1 MTRLNAPVTASL
13 PIAASIPIAASLPI
27 AAFIFGMATVS
38 AAAQDYRVRL
48 DASAQTVSFRGLF
61 SDSIPIALVV
71 PGSNGGLETPDG
83 HAVRCGAGDYCFFFQ
98 PGPVL
103 RGIPV
108 TTSASVVMWGLGI
121 EGLALHAT
129 GRLIGDLGRDK
140 VWPGTV
146 PTGQLIE
153 GYLEYQR
160 SVVIARAGRQLVTSR
175 LEPVGFDG
183 GWARVRW
190 DKASLD
196 FTGYGGW
203 GLGQSAAVPANSPAL
218 NPLDEWRPS
227 DRQLVAGAEAALHLR
242 DVDVRAEYR
251 REIDPQDHYFVSERS
266 AFSFAASAAA
276 FRLAGGLDYN
286 IAEGHLGSADL
297 TLTYLHSRFAV
308 TGGARRYHPYF
319 SLWTLWGAFS
329 PVPYNAV
336 NVSAQFRPTDWLS
349 LNGRGERYHY
359 ESADVSTALV
369 PQLEDRGW
377 RTSFGATAT
386 PNPHWTLDGDFGLEH
401 GPGAAARFA
410 DGALTYAPS
419 GNFSFGVYGG
429 SVARPLELRYYDAT
443 SHWIGGRAEWQVTAL
458 QRIWTDLARVNDDRQ
473 RPDSS
478 GSSLDQLRIRAG
490 LSLAFGSGADRTP
503 LPPARRTGQ

>member
-1 MTRLNAPVTASL
+1 MTRLRVS
-13 PIAASIPIAASLPI
+13 I
-27 AAFIFGMATVS
+27 AAFMMLTGS
-38 AAAQDYRVRL
+38 APLAAQDYRIRL
-48 DASAQTVSFRGLF
+48 DASAQTVSFRGLV
-61 SDSIPIALVV
+61 SDSIAVALAV
-71 PGSNGGLETPDG
+71 PSANGGLETPDG
-83 HAVRCGAGDYCFFFQ
+83 HALRCGAGDYCFFFQ

-103 RGIPV
+103 RAVPV
-108 TTSASVVMWGLGI
+108 TTSASLVMWGLGV

-129 GRLIGDLGRDK
+129 GRLVGDLGRDK

-146 PTGQLIE
+146 PSAQLIE

-160 SVVIARAGRQLVTSR
+160 SVLIARAGRQLVVSR

-183 GWARVRW
+183 GWLRVRW

-203 GLGQSAAVPANSPAL
+203 GLGQSAAVSAASPAL

-227 DRQLVAGAEAALHLR
+227 DRQIVAGAEAALHLR

-251 REIDPQDHYFVSERS
+251 REIDPQDHYFVSERT
-266 AFSFAASAAA
+266 AFSFDASAAA

-297 TLTYLHSRFAV
+297 TLTYLRSRFTAS
-308 TGGARRYHPYF
+308 GGARRYHPYF

-336 NVSAQFRPTDWLS
+336 NASAQLRPTDWLS
-349 LNGRGERYHY
+349 LHWRGERYHY

-369 PQLEDRGW
+369 PRLEDRGW
-377 RTSFGATAT
+377 RASAGATAT
-386 PNPHWTLDGDFGLEH
+386 FNTRWTLDGDFGLEH

-410 DGALTYAPS
+410 DGTVTYAP
-419 GNFSFGVYGG
+419 NEKYSFDVYGG
-429 SVARPLELRYYDAT
+429 SMARPLELRYYDAT
-443 SHWIGGRAEWQVTAL
+443 SHWLGGRAEWHFTGQR
-458 QRIWTDLARVNDDRQ
+458 RIWGDIARVTDDRD
-473 RPDSS
+473 RPDASA
-478 GSSLDQLRIRAG
+478 SSLTQFRLRAG

-503 LPPARRTGQ
+503 LPPAHKTGQ

>member
-1 MTRLNAPVTASL
+1 MTRLHARLTTKVMTRRCVWLATTVT
-13 PIAASIPIAASLPI
+13 IAALTL
-27 AAFIFGMATVS
+27 ATPTVPL
-38 AAAQDYRVRL
+38 AAQDYRVRL
-48 DASAQTVSFRGLF
+48 DASVQTVSFRGLF
-61 SDSIPIALVV
+61 SDSIPIAQVV
-71 PGSNGGLETPDG
+71 TGANGGLETSDG
-83 HAVRCGAGDYCFFFQ
+83 RAVRCGAGDYCFFFQ

-103 RGIPV
+103 RGVPV
-108 TTSASVVMWGLGI
+108 TTSASIVMWGLGV
-121 EGLALHAT
+121 EGLSLHAT
-129 GRLIGDLGRDK
+129 GRFVGDLGRDK
-140 VWPGTV
+140 VWPGTM
-146 PTGQLIE
+146 PSGQFIE

-160 SVVIARAGRQLVTSR
+160 SAITARGGRQLVVSR

-183 GWARVRW
+183 GWIRGRW

-196 FTGYGGW
+196 FTAYGGW

-218 NPLDEWRPS
+218 NPLDEWRPA

-251 REIDPQDHYFVSERS
+251 REIDPQDHYFVSERT

-297 TLTYLHSRFAV
+297 SLTYLHSRFSL
-308 TGGARRYHPYF
+308 TGGTRRYHPYF

-336 NVSAQFRPTDWLS
+336 NISAQFRVADWLS

-359 ESADVSTALV
+359 EAADVSTALV

-401 GPGAAARFA
+401 GPGAATRFA
-410 DGALTYAPS
+410 DGTLSYAPNES
-419 GNFSFGVYGG
+419 FSFGVYGG
-429 SVARPLELRYYDAT
+429 SLDRPLELRFYDAT
-443 SHWIGGRAEWQVTAL
+443 SNWIGGRAEWQL
-458 QRIWTDLARVNDDRQ
+458 SSQRRIWTDLALVSDDRK
-473 RPDSS
+473 RPDAS
-478 GSSLDQLRIRAG
+478 GSSLDQFRARAG
-490 LSLAFGSGADRTP
+490 LSLSFGSGADRTP

>member
-1 MTRLNAPVTASL
+1 MTRLRA
-13 PIAASIPIAASLPI
+13 PI
-27 AAFIFGMATVS
+27 AAFMMVAGTAP
-38 AAAQDYRVRL
+38 AAAQDYRVRV
-48 DASAQTVSFRGLF
+48 DASAQTVSFRGLV

-71 PGSNGGLETPDG
+71 PGANGGLETPDG
-83 HAVRCGAGDYCFFFQ
+83 HAVRCSAGAYCFFWL

-103 RGIPV
+103 RGVPV
-108 TTSASVVMWGLGI
+108 TTSASVVMWGLGV

-129 GRLIGDLGRDK
+129 GRLVGDLGRDR

-146 PTGQLIE
+146 PSGQFIE

-160 SVVIARAGRQLVTSR
+160 SVVVARAGRQLVASR

-183 GWARVRW
+183 GSLKVRW

-203 GLGQSAAVPANSPAL
+203 GLGQAAAVSAASPAL

-227 DRQLVAGAEAALHLR
+227 NRQLVAGAEAALHLR
-242 DVDVRAEYR
+242 DVDIRAEYR
-251 REIDPQDHYFVSERS
+251 REIDPQDHYFVSERT
-266 AFSFAASAAA
+266 AFSFGARAAA
-276 FRLAGGLDYN
+276 FRAAGGLDYN
-286 IAEGHLGSADL
+286 IAEGHLGSADF

-308 TGGARRYHPYF
+308 TGGARRYRPYF

-336 NVSAQFRPTDWLS
+336 SVSAQFRPTDWLT

-359 ESADVSTALV
+359 ESANVSTALV
-369 PQLEDRGW
+369 PQLENRGW
-377 RTSFGATAT
+377 RTSAGATAT
-386 PNPHWTLDGDFGLEH
+386 LNPRWTLDGDYGLEH

-410 DGALTYAPS
+410 DGTMAYTPNERCS
-419 GNFSFGVYGG
+419 FSVYGG

-443 SHWIGGRAEWQVTAL
+443 SRWIGGRAEWQLTT
-458 QRIWTDLARVNDDRQ
+458 QRRIWGDIAHVNDDRD
-473 RPDSS
+473 RPDAS
-478 GSSLDQLRIRAG
+478 GSSLTQFRLRAG
-490 LSLAFGSGADRTP
+490 LNLAFGSGADRTP